1 MSYSFS
7 FTADNKESA
16 KARAADEWANIVMQQ
31 PNHVRDRDA
40 ALTAI
45 NGFIDLLED
54 DETKAVSVSC
64 HGSISWQSAEENPP
78 LIGGSAGIGAYLVT
92 KETAVA

>member
-7 FTADNKESA
+7 FTADSKEAA
-16 KARAADEWANIVMQQ
+16 KARAIEEWDNIVSQQ
-31 PNHVRDRDA
+31 PYHARDRAA
-40 ALTAI
+40 ALGAL

-54 DETKAVSVSC
+54 DSTKAVSVSC